1 VRPVCYI
8 IYSVPSSAKERYI
21 LPVHPIAVIL
31 GILVGLLV
39 GLTAWGFWRIHKD
52 QSNDATIRGENDLLI
67 GFLILAG
74 FGLGVLL
81 TYLFGIT

>member
-1 VRPVCYI
+1 M
-8 IYSVPSSAKERYI
+8 A
-21 LPVHPIAVIL
+21 LIL

-39 GLTAWGFWRIHKD
+39 GLTAWGFWRVHKG
-52 QSNDATIRGENDLLI
+52 QSNDSTIKGQDDLLI

-81 TYLFGIT
+81 TYLFGITL

>member
-1 VRPVCYI
+1 M
-8 IYSVPSSAKERYI
+8 
-21 LPVHPIAVIL
+21 AVIL

-39 GLTAWGFWRIHKD
+39 GLTAWGFWRVHKD
-52 QSNDATIRGENDLLI
+52 QSNDNATMGQDDLLI

-81 TYLFGIT
+81 TYLFGITL

>member
-1 VRPVCYI
+1 MHEEQC
-8 IYSVPSSAKERYI
+8 A
-21 LPVHPIAVIL
+21 LPVHPMALIL

-39 GLTAWGFWRIHKD
+39 GLTAWGFWRLHKD
-52 QSNDATIRGENDLLI
+52 QSNDNSTTGQDDLLI

-81 TYLFGIT
+81 TYLFGITL